1 MEDTMS
7 VKDRVG
13 TIGGSDAPAILG
25 LSPFST
31 ALQVARQ
38 TLGLDKPKPSDSTMD
53 LGTDLEAGIRAHAE
67 RLLGKPITTDWGL
80 CADDEHEYLVG
91 HLDGSTSMDGVG
103 DVGVEIKKRSDD
115 GWGDDGTDR
124 VPPDVLIQCSFY
136 MGITGLRGFHVFNL
150 PSLRFGMRAY
160 WLPRNDDLVKL
171 VIARCV
177 EFYQRIHSGWLP
189 PPTNAAEA
197 RTRWETE
204 TGKRLTLDVD
214 SLHLA
219 TFQEWRD
226 ARAARLDAAK
236 REGVAKLAVLEL
248 LGDCAEAWLGD
259 HPLAAVTGAR
269 KALRIKKGLEL
280 L

>member
-31 ALQVARQ
+31 ALQVALQ
-38 TLGLDKPKPSDSTMD
+38 TLGRAPPWDGNATTD

-67 RLLGKPITTDWGL
+67 RKIGPIHPCEVTRVTDEGVT
-80 CADDEHEYLVG
+80 LVG
-91 HLDGSTSMDGVG
+91 HLDGIAINDGT
-103 DVGVEIKKRSDD
+103 GVEIKKRTDA
-115 GWGDDGTDR
+115 GWGDENTDR
-124 VPPDVLIQCSFY
+124 VPSDVLVQCAFY
-136 MGITGLRGFHVFNL
+136 MGVDPGLAGFHVFNL
-150 PSLRFGMRAY
+150 ASLRYGLRAY
-160 WLPRNDDLVKL
+160 WLPRNDDLVEL

-189 PPTNAAEA
+189 SPTNEAEA
-197 RTRWETE
+197 RTRWETQ
-204 TGKRLTLDVD
+204 TDKRLTLDVG

-248 LGDCAEAWLGD
+248 LGDCSEAWLGD